1 VGGLVDSPGEPGMN
15 AVAASLALWDRD
27 IEALGPIS
35 VNIAYTEAGVRASR
49 FCEIVLLPDYGE
61 PEDDC
66 PRVSAPTFFEAV
78 EAAAALKA
86 EFGWEQFCGR
96 SH

>member
-1 VGGLVDSPGEPGMN
+1 MN

-35 VNIAYTEAGVRASR
+35 VNIAYTERDGVRYR
-49 FCEIVLLPDYGE
+49 VCEIVLLPDYGE

-66 PRVSAPTFFEAV
+66 PRARAATFFEAV
-78 EAAAALKA
+78 EAATALKA
-86 EFGWEQFCGR
+86 QLGWEQFCGR